1 VGGDL
6 YLKLRSNGFFV
17 SGICMLGSKSPAFQM
32 AEPVGAR
39 MTLNICTC
47 NQLADSKA
55 NRGNRRNNLIHH

>member
-1 VGGDL
+1 
-6 YLKLRSNGFFV
+6 
-17 SGICMLGSKSPAFQM
+17 MLGSKSPAFQM